1 MLRYLTNAFSNF
13 LNKLDAQAK
22 LYLLMSDHHF
32 FSSIVALQY
41 PEKSCV
47 LQHGLI
53 QDKAFFE
60 PIRADYFFAWG
71 KASSNLIGDK
81 RKVFITGTNKFDECL
96 RVQRSAIK
104 SPPKKVLV
112 CLATSRSKE
121 AIEHTLKPIFELQN
135 RLKFDLLIKTHPG
148 SQFSMDEL
156 IEAAQGRIVNL
167 YKDEAI
173 ADLDFDF
180 AISEQSTSLLDFACM
195 NVPFILFDE
204 VDDSYFRLNDAV
216 PTAHDAKDIE
226 KVLRDFDQE
235 AFVAMKKRFLEN
247 ELNGGVNTIYE
258 KIEEILRAS
267 QNTNDNI

>member
-1 MLRYLTNAFSNF
+1 M
-13 LNKLDAQAK
+13 
-22 LYLLMSDHHF
+22 
-32 FSSIVALQY
+32 
-41 PEKSCV
+41 
-47 LQHGLI
+47 
-53 QDKAFFE
+53 
-60 PIRADYFFAWG
+60 
-71 KASSNLIGDK
+71 
-81 RKVFITGTNKFDECL
+81 
-96 RVQRSAIK
+96 QRSAIK

-204 VDDSYFRLNDAV
+204 VDD
-216 PTAHDAKDIE
+216 
-226 KVLRDFDQE
+226 LRR
-235 AFVAMKKRFLEN
+235 MMLRISKRFFGTSIRKRL
-247 ELNGGVNTIYE
+247 LP
-258 KIEEILRAS
+258 
-267 QNTNDNI
+267 